1 MSSVKLDLN
10 SPALARKR
18 KIRNFKDT
26 VATHGIGV
34 GGISVIMTIML
45 IFLYLLYEVAPM
57 LQSASIDKTAEFDVP
72 GLTTDESTRTMFL
85 TSEEQAEIGM
95 R

>member
-1 MSSVKLDLN
+1 MSSANLDLN

-18 KIRNFKDT
+18 KIRNLKDK
-26 VATHGIGV
+26 VATHGIGI

-57 LQSASIDKTAEFDVP
+57 FKSASIEEVAEYPVPALFAEDKN
-72 GLTTDESTRTMFL
+72 SRTVFM
-85 TSEEQAEIGM
+85 AM
-95 R
+95 